1 MSSPYYDEILSL
13 CWDNDVFIYPLHLGG
28 DRFNIVVYN
37 KHSSNVDDVVR
48 NLDKTKKKILEY
60 YKFYHEKLVK

>member
-13 CWDNDVFIYPLHLGG
+13 CWDNDIFIYPLHLGG

-37 KHSSNVDDVVR
+37 KYSSNVDDVVR

-60 YKFYHEKLVK
+60 YKFYYEKLV